1 MFPSTA
7 FIFVAAIA
15 SCFTGVFTAPPR
27 SSSHINYTTVTGYFL
42 QDEASTNASTF
53 NFLNTNFGLINR
65 TYTTDAAYNPTGK
78 KTQWQRF
85 ANQVFRLNRESGH
98 SVQYKL
104 LFIGRHGEGYH
115 NAAESYYGTPAWNCY
130 YSELDGNGTVTWADA
145 RLTPKGIAQALT
157 VNAFWASEIKNQK
170 VPTPQSYYTS
180 PLTRCLA
187 TANLTF
193 SGLDLPS
200 RHPFVPTVEEL
211 FREGISGHTC
221 DRRGTKS
228 YIQSAFPKYKI
239 EPGFAETD
247 QLWQAYHGETQV
259 DQDIRSRAVLDD
271 VFSSDSETY
280 ISITSHSGEIASLLR
295 GSYFLFPFQRAVLT
309 DCTGAQYSA
318 TEPSLSL
325 QVSDLTSSTMAEV
338 HALDDYY
345 LAITL
350 LITIAYQLFF
360 FSIAFSLKF
369 DKLTDFAGGTNFV
382 VLAII
387 TLAFSGHHH
396 ARQIVCSLFI
406 MLWGARLSGFL
417 LFRIIKTGKDDRF
430 DDKRDKFWSF
440 LGFWVFQMIWVWTVS
455 LPVTILNSPNVT
467 KFDQPAFGTGRDI
480 AGVILFAIGFI
491 LESVSDVQKYLFRS
505 NPENKGKVCDIGF
518 FTWTRHPN
526 YFGEIIIQ
534 FCEHRHSACGYVTNR
549 FPAIFMIAVSPSA
562 YGYVTGG
569 AFSAQYAAILGPFFL
584 TLLLMFVS
592 GLTLQE
598 RPGAKKRY
606 ESGNHWESFSRY
618 TKRTSILTPFPPQ
631 LYERMPTILKRTI
644 FLEFPIY
651 VFDPA
656 KHADQSKVRDREAE
670 EGNGQS
676 QQGEDNSH
684 DGAANHQ

>member
-1 MFPSTA
+1 
-7 FIFVAAIA
+7 
-15 SCFTGVFTAPPR
+15 
-27 SSSHINYTTVTGYFL
+27 
-42 QDEASTNASTF
+42 
-53 NFLNTNFGLINR
+53 
-65 TYTTDAAYNPTGK
+65 
-78 KTQWQRF
+78 
-85 ANQVFRLNRESGH
+85 
-98 SVQYKL
+98 
-104 LFIGRHGEGYH
+104 
-115 NAAESYYGTPAWNCY
+115 
-130 YSELDGNGTVTWADA
+130 
-145 RLTPKGIAQALT
+145 
-157 VNAFWASEIKNQK
+157 
-170 VPTPQSYYTS
+170 
-180 PLTRCLA
+180 
-187 TANLTF
+187 
-193 SGLDLPS
+193 
-200 RHPFVPTVEEL
+200 
-211 FREGISGHTC
+211 
-221 DRRGTKS
+221 
-228 YIQSAFPKYKI
+228 
-239 EPGFAETD
+239 
-247 QLWQAYHGETQV
+247 
-259 DQDIRSRAVLDD
+259 
-271 VFSSDSETY
+271 
-280 ISITSHSGEIASLLR
+280 
-295 GSYFLFPFQRAVLT
+295 
-309 DCTGAQYSA
+309 
-318 TEPSLSL
+318 
-325 QVSDLTSSTMAEV
+325 MAEV

-382 VLAII
+382 VLAIL

-491 LESVSDVQKYLFRS
+491 LESVSDVQKYRFRS

-534 FCEHRHSACGYVTNR
+534 FS
-549 FPAIFMIAVSPSA
+549 IFMIAVSPSA

-569 AFSAQYAAILGPFFL
+569 AFSAQYVAILGPFFL

-618 TKRTSILTPFPPQ
+618 TKRTSILIPFPPQ
-631 LYERMPTILKRTI
+631 LYEPMPTILKRTI

-670 EGNGQS
+670 EGVNRGQREE
-676 QQGEDNSH
+676 GDSH
-684 DGAANHQ
+684 DGSAGIQ